1 MSRAEI
7 KTKLVQI
14 WKKVL
19 KIEDRSPECIAD
31 DDNFFDLG
39 GTSLMIGMMNIMCE
53 KLLGRKMPVEV
64 YYKNPTLTGM
74 CDALYKEECE
84 SE

>member
-7 KTKLVQI
+7 ESKLREI

-19 KIEDRSPECIAD
+19 RFENGDIKSIAD
-31 DDNFFDLG
+31 DDNFFELG

-53 KLLGRKMPVEV
+53 KLLGHKVPMEI
-64 YYKNPTLTGM
+64 YFKNPTLSGM
-74 CDALYKEECE
+74 CNALYEEE
-84 SE
+84 YQSE